1 LKTVILAGGLG
12 TRISEESS
20 VRPKPMVEIGGRPI
34 LWHIMKIYSAHG
46 IDEFVILAGYKG
58 HIIREYFANYALNSS
73 DVMFDLAT
81 GECVVHASSAE
92 PWKVSILDTG
102 LEPNTGGRLRLARDH
117 IGDETFCLSYGD
129 CVSNVDIT
137 AEIAAHRASNA
148 LATLTAIQP
157 PGRFGVL
164 ELGEGSQVKSF
175 REKPHGE
182 SWVNGGFFVVEPEAL
197 DYITSDDQQWE
208 REPLERVSQEGRL
221 HAFKHLGHWQNLDSL
236 RDRNELESQW
246 SRGPE
251 WKIW

>member
-20 VRPKPMVEIGGRPI
+20 VRPKPMVEIGGRPV

-46 IDEFVILAGYKG
+46 INEFVILAGYKG

-73 DVMFDLAT
+73 DVMFDIAT
-81 GECVVHASSAE
+81 GERVVHSSSAE

-102 LEPNTGGRLRLARDH
+102 LEPNTGGRLRRARDH

-137 AEIAAHRASNA
+137 AEIEAHHASNA

-164 ELGEGSQVKSF
+164 ELGEGSQVTSF

-197 DYITSDDQQWE
+197 SYITSDDQQWE
-208 REPLERVSQEGRL
+208 REPLERISLEGRL

-236 RDRNELESQW
+236 RDRNELEAQW
-246 SRGPE
+246 LRSPA
-251 WKIW
+251 WKVW